1 MQIPHVCDMSSDFL
15 SRPVNVA
22 DFDIIYAGAQK
33 NLGPA
38 GAAVYIVKE
47 EISGKSTLRNH
58 SSYLNIKVHHNK
70 SMFNTPPVFSV
81 YVSM

>member
-1 MQIPHVCDMSSDFL
+1 LELNYTIFQKWLIPHVCDMSSDFL

-47 EISGKSTLRNH
+47 EILGKSTYQNSFLSGFK
-58 SSYLNIKVHHNK
+58 SS
-70 SMFNTPPVFSV
+70 SR
-81 YVSM
+81 